1 MGGMTFLIR
10 LSTGSTKIENVT
22 IDEKSEEYTK
32 YLNLS
37 RKKIAN
43 NLFNTWDKHIK
54 KKYEIDINYKALAVV
69 KNYFN

>member
-1 MGGMTFLIR
+1 MTENYLIYID
-10 LSTGSTKIENVT
+10 KIENVT

-43 NLFNTWDKHIK
+43 NLFITYDKYIK
-54 KKYEIDINYKALAVV
+54 KKYEIDINYKALDVV